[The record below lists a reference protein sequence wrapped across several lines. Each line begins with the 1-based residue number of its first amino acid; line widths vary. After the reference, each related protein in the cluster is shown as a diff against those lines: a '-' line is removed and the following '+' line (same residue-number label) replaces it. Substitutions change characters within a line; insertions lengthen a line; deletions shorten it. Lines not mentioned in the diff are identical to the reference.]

1 MRTHLS
7 RESQRLLH
15 ILQIPDIL
23 NDLKTTAPSWILGKR
38 SAPMKDMWFQ
48 FITIEPRSAGLVPV
62 CTEKVQAMG
71 SYSDLEVD

>member
-1 MRTHLS
+1 
-7 RESQRLLH
+7 
-15 ILQIPDIL
+15 
-23 NDLKTTAPSWILGKR
+23 
-38 SAPMKDMWFQ
+38 MKDMWFQ